1 MNYKNPFKTFTKFE
15 WILWISSII
24 LIMVLFLMIPKRD
37 IYTLCASLIGVTAL
51 VLLAK
56 GDVMGQILTVVF
68 SLLYALISYRFHYYG
83 EMITYLGMTAPI
95 AILSAISWIRHPYEE
110 SKNEVKIADLNRANI
125 FWLVLLTIVVTIT
138 FYFVLKLF
146 DTANLFVSTLS
157 IATSFSAS
165 ALMFLRSPY
174 YAVAYA
180 GNDVVLVILWIFA
193 TMSDI
198 SFFPMI
204 LCFVIFCVND
214 IYGFINWRK
223 MRGRQN
229 ETKVICEG

>member
-24 LIMVLFLMIPKRD
+24 LIVVLFLMIPQRD

-68 SLLYALISYRFHYYG
+68 SLLYAIISYKFCYYG

-95 AILSAISWIRHPYEE
+95 AVLSAISWIRHPYEV
-110 SKNEVKIADLNRANI
+110 SKNEVKIADLNRAKTV
-125 FWLVLLTIVVTIT
+125 WLMILTIVVTIA
-138 FYFVLKLF
+138 FYYILVFF
-146 DTANLFVSTLS
+146 DTANLFISTVS
-157 IATSFSAS
+157 IATSFLAS

-180 GNDVVLVILWIFA
+180 ANDVVLIILWILA

-204 LCFVIFCVND
+204 LCFVIFFVND

-229 ETKVICEG
+229 EAKIICEG